1 MHAVL
6 VDTGPLYALSISSDQ
21 YHQRA
26 RKTMDQIQRENMA
39 VIVPYPT
46 LMETY
51 SLLLRCVS
59 PVTAHHWLEE
69 IQEQV
74 SIITPT
80 GPDFEAATHL
90 ATRYE
95 NQVITLFDA
104 LLAVLS
110 GEFTLPVWTFDH
122 HFDILQVEVWR

>member
-6 VDTGPLYALSISSDQ
+6 VDTGPLYALSVSSDQ

-26 RKTMDQIQRENMA
+26 RKVMDQIQREGVA

-51 SLLLRCVS
+51 SLLLRRVS
-59 PVTAHHWLEE
+59 PFTAHRWLEE
-69 IQEQV
+69 VQERV

-80 GPDFEAATHL
+80 ALDFEAAIQL
-90 ATRYE
+90 ATRYK
-95 NQVITLFDA
+95 NQVITMFDA

-110 GEFTLPVWTFDH
+110 SELTLPVWTFDH

>member
-1 MHAVL
+1 
-6 VDTGPLYALSISSDQ
+6 
-21 YHQRA
+21 
-26 RKTMDQIQRENMA
+26 MDQIQREDVA

-51 SLLLRCVS
+51 SLLLRRVS
-59 PVTAHHWLEE
+59 PFTVHRWLEE
-69 IQEQV
+69 VQERV

-80 GPDFEAATHL
+80 TLDLEAAIHL
-90 ATRYE
+90 AIRYK
-95 NQVITLFDA
+95 NQVITMFDA

-110 GEFTLPVWTFDH
+110 SELTLPVWTFDH